1 MSTAGAATPQAA
13 PRRKSTATPGA
24 GGTSATPRKSPR
36 PPGAHAAPPSPRRV
50 RLSPRG
56 ALLLV
61 VVMLLLMAAIG
72 PIRNLMGQRGAMS
85 QLQHQSAVLE
95 QQNAALQARVDQLND
110 PLYLEQL
117 ARRCLG
123 MVRPGEIAFVILPKH
138 GIPTSSDC

>member
-1 MSTAGAATPQAA
+1 M
-13 PRRKSTATPGA
+13 
-24 GGTSATPRKSPR
+24 
-36 PPGAHAAPPSPRRV
+36 
-50 RLSPRG
+50 
-56 ALLLV
+56 
-61 VVMLLLMAAIG
+61 
-72 PIRNLMGQRGAMS
+72 